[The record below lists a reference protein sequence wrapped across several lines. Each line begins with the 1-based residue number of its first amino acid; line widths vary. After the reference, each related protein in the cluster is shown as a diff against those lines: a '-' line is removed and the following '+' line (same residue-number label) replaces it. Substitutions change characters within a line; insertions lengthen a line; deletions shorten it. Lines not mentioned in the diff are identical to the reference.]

1 MSQLT
6 DKLLKDL
13 VGLKQRITDNRDNVP
28 REIFLFLPTQLV
40 NKPSGLEVLN
50 LASTVRKA
58 KIGAE
63 VTVQKAKDLASDGYA
78 GLEVI
83 IKIDKGTDLEKLKDI
98 FESLA

>member
-1 MSQLT
+1 MTQLT

-40 NKPSGLEVLN
+40 KKPPGLEVLN
-50 LASTVRKA
+50 VASTVRKA
-58 KIGAE
+58 NIGAK
-63 VTVQKAKDLASDGYA
+63 VTVQKAKDMASNGYT
-78 GLEVI
+78 GLEII
-83 IKIDKGTDLEKLKDI
+83 IKIDKGTDLDKLKEI